1 MKSSML
7 MLFMLAW
14 LDGCEN
20 TKGQNRHDPNH
31 HEQSVQKNRETFAVS
46 RFGT

>member
-1 MKSSML
+1 MKSSIL
-7 MLFMLAW
+7 LFFMLA
-14 LDGCEN
+14 LLAGCEN

-31 HEQSVQKNRETFAVS
+31 HEQSVQKDREASRVL

>member
-7 MLFMLAW
+7 MLVMLVI
-14 LDGCEN
+14 LGGCEN

-31 HEQSVQKNRETFAVS
+31 HDNMVQKD
-46 RFGT
+46 GG

>member
-7 MLFMLAW
+7 ILFILVF
-14 LDGCEN
+14 LGGCEN

-31 HEQSVQKNRETFAVS
+31 HEKPAQNERDKPS
-46 RFGT
+46 